1 MRSAG
6 LVPSAS
12 LGADRPGRP
21 RQGSAVRC
29 PLSTGQA
36 LALVSL
42 APALSCRPTGRLL
55 LLQ

>member
-1 MRSAG
+1 MHSAG

-21 RQGSAVRC
+21 CQGSAVRC